1 MKIYTKS
8 GDAGMTSIIG
18 GQRLAKS
25 ASRVRAYGSV
35 DEINSWV
42 GTCRIRS

>member
-35 DEINSWV
+35 LIVTSDALSVEGSV
-42 GTCRIRS
+42 

>member
-25 ASRVRAYGSV
+25 ALVVLELMEVWMKSTLG
-35 DEINSWV
+35 
-42 GTCRIRS
+42 